1 MNFPDDRKYHAE
13 HLWAQSQPDGT
24 CLIGITDFAQD
35 QLGGVIFVD
44 LPAVGASF
52 RQGESCASIESVK
65 VTSDAIMPISG
76 TVTEANSALADTPEL
91 LNDDAYGQGWL
102 VRVTATPY
110 DEGACMS
117 GSDYAA
123 MVKA

>member
-1 MNFPDDRKYHAE
+1 MNFPHDRKYHAE
-13 HLWAQSQPDGT
+13 HLWAQEQPDGS

-52 RQGESCASIESVK
+52 KQGESCASIESVK

>member
-1 MNFPDDRKYHAE
+1 MHFPDDRLYHAD
-13 HLWAQSQPDGT
+13 HLWAQKQDDGSW
-24 CLIGITDFAQD
+24 LIGITDYAQE
-35 QLGGVIFVD
+35 QLGSVIFVD
-44 LPAVGASF
+44 LPEKGAHF
-52 RQGESCASIESVK
+52 EQGQSCASIESVK

-110 DEGACMS
+110 DENACMS

>member
-1 MNFPDDRKYHAE
+1 MNIPDDRKYHAE